1 MARCV
6 DARPRED
13 VFLPAVGNRGP
24 PRAMLRCAQPV
35 ADDRLASLV
44 REQIT
49 ALVVQMRKQPQVD
62 TLLTFGR
69 WRVSGRLHPRV
80 HVHAWLADAVT
91 EAVPHQLILVGVVR
105 ALPALV
111 ERRPLPLARANH
123 ARCRR
128 VITAVLRR
136 RTSRAKHVAS
146 SGHGLTARS
155 CSSASSA
162 RWYSRSRPLSA

>member
-105 ALPALV
+105 ALPAPV
-111 ERRPLPLARANH
+111 GVRPRPLTRADDARCGRVLAAVLRGHTSRAEH
-123 ARCRR
+123 VARCR
-128 VITAVLRR
+128 
-136 RTSRAKHVAS
+136 
-146 SGHGLTARS
+146 HGLAARS

-162 RWYSRSRPLSA
+162 RWYSRSRPLNA